1 MDRSLWQVH
10 RAVRLAMLLD
20 TPLAYGSTFARE
32 VAFTDDVW
40 LGRLDDAASW
50 LAFDGDLPVGS
61 VTLVRFPDQ
70 AADEGCL
77 VAMWVASHAR
87 GGGVAD
93 ALVEV
98 LLQHAG
104 SSGLRRVT
112 LDVADG
118 NHRAAAF
125 YRRIGFTPTGR
136 TGALPHDPQVTE
148 HELARVVEVVT
159 GASW

>member
-1 MDRSLWQVH
+1 VDRSLWQVH

-20 TPLAYGSTFARE
+20 TPQAYGSTFARE
-32 VAFTDDVW
+32 VGFTDDVW
-40 LGRLDDAASW
+40 LGRLDGAASW

-61 VTLVRFPDQ
+61 VTLVRFPEQ

-87 GGGVAD
+87 GSGAGD
-93 ALVEV
+93 ALVEA
-98 LLQHAG
+98 LLEHAR

-112 LDVADG
+112 LDVADA

-125 YRRIGFTPTGR
+125 YRRMGFTATGR
-136 TGALPHDPQVTE
+136 TGVLPHDPQVTE
-148 HELARVVEVVT
+148 HELERVVEV
-159 GASW
+159 ASARSR